1 MELEAGNMFA
11 FATGREARAKEREE
25 AKAWREG
32 RTDEPSVVETESGVT
47 IAVDDKFKH
56 MMVSAPAAAGAAAA
70 PAAGAA
76 DDAWGS
82 DDDDDGW

>member
-1 MELEAGNMFA
+1 MLFRSR
-11 FATGREARAKEREE
+11 GRRGRGVR
-25 AKAWREG
+25 REG

>member
-1 MELEAGNMFA
+1 M
-11 FATGREARAKEREE
+11 
-25 AKAWREG
+25 
-32 RTDEPSVVETESGVT
+32 ETESGVT

-56 MMVSAPAAAGAAAA
+56 MMVSAPAATGAAAA

-82 DDDDDGW
+82 DDYDDGW